1 MQYAETEDQSNIAG
15 KDIFNDPEINFREV
29 PEIATDL
36 FYNIEK
42 YPHKLRDSNYKSLHT
57 QNAISRIM
65 RSFLQ
70 KDESSIKKP
79 YKTTELPRFE
89 KPRFEDIES
98 QMIAT
103 CGRNSDCNIRA
114 TCVRKSNYEQNFCQC
129 SRGFNGNGL
138 FCFRS

>member
-1 MQYAETEDQSNIAG
+1 MQNEETEDQFNVAEEDS
-15 KDIFNDPEINFREV
+15 FNDPKINFRMV
-29 PEIATDL
+29 PEIAPDL
-36 FYNIEK
+36 FYNKEK
-42 YPHKLRDSNYKSLHT
+42 YPHKLQDSNYKPL
-57 QNAISRIM
+57 NAISRIM
-65 RSFLQ
+65 RSFIQ
-70 KDESSIKKP
+70 KGDSSINEP
-79 YKTTELPRFE
+79 YRTTESPRFE

-114 TCVRKSNYEQNFCQC
+114 TCVRKSNYGQNFCQC